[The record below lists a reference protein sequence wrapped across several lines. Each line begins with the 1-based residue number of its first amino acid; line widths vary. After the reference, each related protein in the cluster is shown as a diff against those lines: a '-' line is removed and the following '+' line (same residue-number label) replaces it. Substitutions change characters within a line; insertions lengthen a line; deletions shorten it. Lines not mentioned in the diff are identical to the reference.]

1 MFEKIKFRIVL
12 RGTENVQKQTSP
24 GIFLSGQ
31 LLGSEFQHNIAPFGV
46 SGSQFTAGT
55 SVATTQLLQISVL
68 LRNKYISNRIE

>member
-12 RGTENVQKQTSP
+12 RGTENVQKHTLWTSL

-68 LRNKYISNRIE
+68 LRNT